1 MATSVTWWALSQSC
15 SVSRPRTVVA
25 NSATSCVRPP
35 VSAGMRTQAVTCAL
49 CTSSAA
55 ARSTITSTVLLLSGA
70 PQNNGV
76 ARQESPKQT
85 SLMSVLKW
93 PQSRDPGGG
102 SHAKLTAGSQAP
114 KTTRRRRT
122 TPAIIAHFHPPRVA
136 KAARET
142 YTERG
147 SLHLR
152 SYADRIILVRHS
164 VRGGYS
170 VPR

>member
-85 SLMSVLKW
+85 FWRLLAGDAVVLW
-93 PQSRDPGGG
+93 RAREEENRGSDRRACGGAGRAQGAGDGLRAHAGGHGRAHAGGG
-102 SHAKLTAGSQAP
+102 RICHHSAQ
-114 KTTRRRRT
+114 
-122 TPAIIAHFHPPRVA
+122 PAD
-136 KAARET
+136 AA
-142 YTERG
+142 
-147 SLHLR
+147 
-152 SYADRIILVRHS
+152 
-164 VRGGYS
+164 
-170 VPR
+170 